1 MPQYI
6 TYYAAE
12 AGGMDAW
19 ISSVVRSG
27 AASAG

>member
-6 TYYAAE
+6 TCHAAE
-12 AGGMDAW
+12 AGRQGGM